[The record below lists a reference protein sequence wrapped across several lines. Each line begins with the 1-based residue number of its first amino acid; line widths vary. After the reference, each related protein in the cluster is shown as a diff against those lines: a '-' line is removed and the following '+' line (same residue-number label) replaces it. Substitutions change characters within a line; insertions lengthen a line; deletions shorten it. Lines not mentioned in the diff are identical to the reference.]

1 MECLVPIRN
10 YFNSLWDRLVQKVK
24 YIKRRYFTKNKEKK
38 IEITEMKKETVE
50 KEELNEMETK
60 FEESID
66 NMEKGIEVSSDL
78 SAEKEINLDKINEK
92 NSPERIRKRKRKR
105 RNSSDKISD
114 KWETID
120 IPDEECINELNDS
133 TSDTNIEITEYS
145 DENSDNKKEKDN
157 KNSGGC
163 IIS

>member
-1 MECLVPIRN
+1 MPIRN
-10 YFNSLWDRLVQKVK
+10 YFNSLWDRFVQKVK

-78 SAEKEINLDKINEK
+78 SAEKEINLDKINEN

-120 IPDEECINELNDS
+120 IPDEECSNELNDS

-145 DENSDNKKEKDN
+145 DENSDKKLEKDN